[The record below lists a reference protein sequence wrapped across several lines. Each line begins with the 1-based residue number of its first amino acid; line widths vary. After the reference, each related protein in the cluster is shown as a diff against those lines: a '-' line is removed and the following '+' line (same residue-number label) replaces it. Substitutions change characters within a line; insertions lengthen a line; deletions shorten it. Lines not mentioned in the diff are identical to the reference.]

1 MLMTMQKWLRNSA
14 RTLAC
19 LLLGTVSLSTQAV
32 DFSLSGYGT
41 IGYAISDQDYT
52 YQRYINNEGSLK
64 RDTIFGAQLNAQFNP
79 VWGATLQVRVAPPE
93 LLSNNQDWEPILTW
107 AFLSYRPTNDWLFRV
122 GKLRIPFYLNSENA
136 NVGTTYTLA
145 RLPVEVYATSSTV
158 DFIGA
163 SFAKTWQFNKNEFI
177 LDGYWGK
184 AEKESWRFHARD
196 SGNILTS
203 SGEAGEFFAP
213 LAIESKGLRLSL
225 HRDGNTFLAG
235 MHFADTTA
243 RKGTILGPSTYVPAP
258 AGGCAPIGIPPAVIG
273 DYYCPAADGPAK
285 IKTVTTNLGASIDLG
300 HGFRTIGE
308 YVRRKNEGST
318 LSPDSKGFYLSLQK
332 EIGEWTPYL
341 TYAKLTTKN
350 RNLYRAVNGVQTVI
364 PAVNAFDR
372 NLADTMVV
380 YDQNTWALGT
390 SYSLSSSS
398 KIKAEWSVVQAGI
411 ASSFIDAPPAR
422 ESGDQRINV
431 LSLSYNFTF

>member
-1 MLMTMQKWLRNSA
+1 MQKWLKNSV

-19 LLLGTVSLSTQAV
+19 LSLGATSLPTQAI

-41 IGYAISDQDYT
+41 VGYAISDQSYT

-64 RDTIFGAQLNAQFNP
+64 RDTLFGAQLNAQLNP
-79 VWGATLQVRVAPPE
+79 EWSATLQVQVAPPA
-93 LLSNNQDWEPILTW
+93 LLRNNQNWQPTLTW
-107 AFLSYRPTNDWLFRV
+107 AFLSYRPTDDWLFRV

-136 NVGTTYTLA
+136 NIGTTYAAA
-145 RLPVEVYATSSTV
+145 RLPVEVYASASTV

-163 SFAKTWQFNKNEFI
+163 SFAKTWQLNENEFI
-177 LDGYWGK
+177 LDGYWGN
-184 AEKESWRFHARD
+184 ADKESWRFYARD
-196 SGNILTS
+196 PGNVLTKSGA
-203 SGEAGEFFAP
+203 AGEFFAP
-213 LAIESKGLRLSL
+213 LATESKGLRLSL
-225 HRDGNTFLAG
+225 NRDGNTFLAG

-243 RKGTILGPSTYVPAP
+243 RNGTTLGPSTYVPAP
-258 AGGCAPIGIPPAVIG
+258 VDGCAPIGIPPTFIG
-273 DYYCPAADGPAK
+273 NYYCPAADGPSR
-285 IKTVTTNLGASIDLG
+285 IKTVTTNFGASIDVG

-332 EIGEWTPYL
+332 EIGHWTPYL

-350 RNLYRAVNGVQTVI
+350 RDLYQAVNGAQTII
-364 PAVNAFDR
+364 PAVNALER

-390 SYSLSSSS
+390 AYSLGSNS
-398 KIKAEWSVVQAGI
+398 KIKAEWSVVQTGI
-411 ASSFIDAPPAR
+411 ASSFIDAPPGGQ
-422 ESGDQRINV
+422 SGDQRINV

>member
-1 MLMTMQKWLRNSA
+1 MTMQIRLKNSA

-19 LLLGTVSLSTQAV
+19 LLFGTVSLLAQAV

-41 IGYAISDQDYT
+41 IGSAISDQNYN
-52 YQRYINNEGSLK
+52 YQRYIDNKGSLK
-64 RDTIFGAQLNAQFNP
+64 RDTIFGAQLNTQFNP
-79 VWGATLQVRVAPPE
+79 EWSATLQVKVAPPE
-93 LLSNNQDWEPILTW
+93 LLSDNQNWQPTLTW

-136 NVGTTYTLA
+136 NIGTTYVPA
-145 RLPVEVYATSSTV
+145 RLPVEVYATASTV

-163 SFAKTWQFNKNEFI
+163 SFAKTWQLNENEFI

-184 AEKESWRFHARD
+184 AERESWRFYARD
-196 SGNILTS
+196 PGNVLTTSGAT
-203 SGEAGEFFAP
+203 GEFFAP

-225 HRDGNTFLAG
+225 NRGGNTFLAG
-235 MHFADTTA
+235 VHFADTTA
-243 RKGTILGPSTYVPAP
+243 RNGTTLGPSTYAPAP

-273 DYYCPAADGPAK
+273 DYYCPAGDGPSK
-285 IKTVTTNLGASIDLG
+285 IQTVTANLGASIDLG

-332 EIGEWTPYL
+332 EIGDWTPYL

-350 RNLYRAVNGVQTVI
+350 RNLYQAVNGVQTII
-364 PAVNAFDR
+364 PAVNAFER
-372 NLADTMVV
+372 NLADAMVV

-390 SYSLSSSS
+390 SYSLGSNS
-398 KIKAEWSVVQAGI
+398 KIKAEWSVVQTGI
-411 ASSFIDAPPAR
+411 ASSFIDAPPDR